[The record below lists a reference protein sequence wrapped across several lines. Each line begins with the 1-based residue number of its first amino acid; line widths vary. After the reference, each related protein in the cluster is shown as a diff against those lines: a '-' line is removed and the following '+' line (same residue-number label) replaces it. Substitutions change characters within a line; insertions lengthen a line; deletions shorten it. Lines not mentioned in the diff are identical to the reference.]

1 MVAEIEALGGQL
13 AAISPQLEEHNQKIA
28 QRHKL
33 TFALLSDRGN
43 QVARQYGLVW
53 TLPEDLRQLYRSF
66 GADLE
71 KFNGDASW
79 TLPMPARFLIDQDST
94 IRAAEV
100 NPDYTVRP
108 EPSDAVVALKALKA
122 G

>member
-1 MVAEIEALGGQL
+1 M
-13 AAISPQLEEHNQKIA
+13 AISPQLEEHNQKIV

-33 TFALLSDRGN
+33 TFPLLSDRGN

-71 KFNGDASW
+71 EFNGDPSW
-79 TLPMPARFLIDQDST
+79 TLPLPARFLIDQDST

-108 EPSDAVVALKALKA
+108 EPSEAVAALKALKA
-122 G
+122 GGKEK